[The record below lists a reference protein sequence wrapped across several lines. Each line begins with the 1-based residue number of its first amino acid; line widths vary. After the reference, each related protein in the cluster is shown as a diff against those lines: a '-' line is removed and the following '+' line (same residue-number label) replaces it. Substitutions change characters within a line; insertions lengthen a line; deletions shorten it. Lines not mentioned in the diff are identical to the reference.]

1 MQQSSPSYEPVGIIL
16 DGQIQV
22 GTFEDIEDREGPL
35 RELKNV
41 FIHSNYLDVAAG
53 QTKCDLTLLYVMKT
67 DDAYVLLDRIGY
79 GIVYASSWWC
89 SEPFTNIDVATFKQA
104 PEKSNAN

>member
-1 MQQSSPSYEPVGIIL
+1 MTQQNSPPEPVGIIL

-22 GTFEDIEDREGPL
+22 GTFDDVTANGPL

-41 FIHSNYLDVAAG
+41 LIHSNYLDVANG
-53 QTKCDLTLLYVMKT
+53 QTKRDLTLLYVMRV
-67 DDAYVLLDRIGY
+67 DGSYVLIDEVGY
-79 GIVYASSWWC
+79 GIVYASSWWS
-89 SEPFTNIDVATFKQA
+89 SEPFTNTDSATFKQA